1 MHLYLKSPLVL
12 KLQCFVVRI
21 YNSDADVIP
30 VVVTIFS
37 VRNISSVQMKANI
50 MADHKNDNQD
60 KSAKPGQPSTPKVPQ
75 QQAAGKPASA
85 PNAPAG
91 TPQTK

>member
-1 MHLYLKSPLVL
+1 MKLLAFIIWLYNL
-12 KLQCFVVRI
+12 
-21 YNSDADVIP
+21 DADVILAII
-30 VVVTIFS
+30 TIFRE
-37 VRNISSVQMKANI
+37 RNIFSVQMKANI
-50 MADHKNDNQD
+50 MADHKNDKNQD
-60 KSAKPGQPSTPKVPQ
+60 KSAKPDQPSTPKAPQ